1 MNSTKIIVSALL
13 GFFINA
19 ASAQQNSANIGYT
32 SDYFYRGASIAEESV
47 QSSISS
53 SYELSS
59 VTLSAGAFTN
69 QAVENGS
76 DVYILTAGASK
87 SFADDLVSVY
97 GGLNHFENVDGAS
110 LFEFAV
116 SADLSVPLSP
126 TVNLYRSFDDDLFTW
141 EIGVSHKFDL
151 EVAGICLH
159 ALYGES
165 ELTEALESDYF
176 TAGANLSKAI
186 SDNAEVILSADYVD
200 SDVSED
206 EWVFGGAVSINF

>member
-1 MNSTKIIVSALL
+1 MNSTKIIVTTLL

-32 SDYFYRGASIAEESV
+32 SDYFYRGAAVAEESV
-47 QSSISS
+47 QSSIGA

-76 DVYILTAGASK
+76 DVYILTAGAST
-87 SFADDLVSVY
+87 SFADDLVSLY
-97 GGLNHFENVDGAS
+97 GGLNHFEDVDGAS
-110 LFEFAV
+110 LFEFAL
-116 SADLSVPLSP
+116 SAGLSTPLSP

-141 EIGVSHKFDL
+141 EVGVSHKFDL
-151 EVAGICLH
+151 EVVGLCLH

-176 TAGANLSKAI
+176 TAGANLSKGI
-186 SDNAEVILSADYVD
+186 SDNAEVVLSADYVD
-200 SDVSED
+200 SDVAED
-206 EWVFGGAVSINF
+206 EWVFGGAVSIKF